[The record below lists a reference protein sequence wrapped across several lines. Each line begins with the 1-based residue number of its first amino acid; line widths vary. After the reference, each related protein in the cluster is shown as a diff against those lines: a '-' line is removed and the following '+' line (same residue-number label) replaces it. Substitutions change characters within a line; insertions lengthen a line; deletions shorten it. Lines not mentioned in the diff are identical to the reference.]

1 MPVRVYIPTPYR
13 EHTGRQAYVTC
24 DAGNVA
30 ELLDCLADT
39 YPALKPHV
47 LTEDGAAPDYLNIYV
62 NQVECRSLRAEST
75 DLHDGDEV
83 ALVPAMAG
91 GSTNDGSGASG
102 ASGANGS
109 NGASASPSGAG
120 ANGTAAPQTQP
131 AKRANLLNPDQLD
144 RYSRHIRLDEMGV
157 LGQRKLLDSK
167 VLIIGAGAL
176 ASPAAIYLAAAGVGT
191 IGIVD
196 GDRVDASNLQ
206 RQILHFT
213 HNVGHMKVVSA
224 RRHIEDLNPDIRVVT
239 FPTFLTSENA
249 MDVVRDFDLVINGSD
264 NFPTRYLVNDVCV
277 MLRKPLVDASILKWE
292 GQATVFLPGRGCY
305 RCLFPAPPPPGSV
318 PSCAEGGVLGALA
331 GHMGTMQAIE
341 AVKILLGIGE
351 PLAGRLVLFDA
362 LAGDYQTL
370 RWQRNSECP
379 VCGDHPTITELIDYE
394 GFCGIPAQA
403 AEDDSLPAADA
414 AAAQGWDVA
423 PDQAVEMI
431 RGGALLVDVR
441 EPYEHR
447 NVRVAGAELRPLQ
460 DLFTEAGDLPRDRD
474 VIFMCRVGERSA
486 LACEIA
492 RQAGVPRAYNL
503 AGGIVA
509 WINEGRPVEQGAP
522 VSGRGR

>member
-1 MPVRVYIPTPYR
+1 VPVRVYIPTPFR

-24 DAGNVA
+24 EAATVA
-30 ELLDCLADT
+30 DLLGRLADSF
-39 YPALKPHV
+39 PALRPHV
-47 LTEDGAAPDYLNIYV
+47 LTPDGAAPEHLNIYV
-62 NQVECRSLRAEST
+62 NQVECRSLQAERT
-75 DLHDGDEV
+75 GLHDGDEV

-91 GSTNDGSGASG
+91 GAQDDAH
-102 ASGANGS
+102 ADAH
-109 NGASASPSGAG
+109 AG
-120 ANGTAAPQTQP
+120 AHAGAPTGAQDGAAPPRTAP
-131 AKRANLLNPDQLD
+131 LLAPDQLD

-157 LGQRKLLDSK
+157 LGQRKLLDSR
-167 VLIIGAGAL
+167 VLIVGAGAL

-224 RRHIEDLNPDIRVVT
+224 RRHIEDLNPDVRVLT
-239 FPTFLTSENA
+239 FPTFLTSDNA
-249 MDVVRDFDLVINGSD
+249 VDIVQGFDLVINGSD

-277 MLRKPLVDASILKWE
+277 MLGKPLVDASILKWE

-305 RCLFPAPPPPGSV
+305 RCLFPSPPPPGSV

-331 GHMGTMQAIE
+331 GHMGTLQAME
-341 AVKILLGIGE
+341 AVKVLLGIGE
-351 PLAGRLVLFDA
+351 PLAGRLILFDA
-362 LAGDYQTL
+362 LTGEYQTL
-370 RWQRNSECP
+370 RWQRNPACP

-394 GFCGIPAQA
+394 GFCGIPARA

-414 AAAQGWDVA
+414 AAAAGWDLA
-423 PDQAVEMI
+423 PDQAAEML
-431 RGGALLVDVR
+431 RAGARLIDVR
-441 EPYEHR
+441 EPYEYRH
-447 NVRVAGAELRPLQ
+447 VRIAGAELLPLERI
-460 DLFTEAGDLPRDRD
+460 FSGAADLPRDQD
-474 VIFMCRVGERSA
+474 LIFMCRLGERSA
-486 LACEIA
+486 LAVELA
-492 RQAGVPRAYNL
+492 RQAGITRAYNL

-522 VSGRGR
+522 AGGAR

>member
-13 EHTGRQAYVTC
+13 EHTGRQAYVSL
-24 DAGNVA
+24 DATSVGD
-30 ELLDCLADT
+30 LLGRLADS
-39 YPALKPHV
+39 YPALRPHV
-47 LTEDGAAPDYLNIYV
+47 ITDGGAAPEYLNIYV
-62 NQVECRSLRAEST
+62 NQVECRTLNAEGT

-83 ALVPAMAG
+83 ALVPAMSG
-91 GSTNDGSGASG
+91 GADDGP
-102 ASGANGS
+102 ANG
-109 NGASASPSGAG
+109 
-120 ANGTAAPQTQP
+120 AAPRKP
-131 AKRANLLNPDQLD
+131 LLNPEQLD

-196 GDRVDASNLQ
+196 GDRVEAHNLQ
-206 RQILHFT
+206 RQVLHFT

-224 RRHIEDLNPDIRVVT
+224 RRHIEDINPDVNVLT

-249 MDVVRDFDLVINGSD
+249 KDIVKGFDLVINGSD

-277 MLRKPLVDASILKWE
+277 MLKKPLVDASILKWE
-292 GQATVFLPGRGCY
+292 GQSTVFLPGRGCY
-305 RCLFPAPPPPGSV
+305 RCLFPSPPPPGSV

-331 GHMGTMQAIE
+331 GHMGTLQAIE
-341 AVKILLGIGE
+341 SVKILLGIGE

-370 RWQRNSECP
+370 RWQRNPECP
-379 VCGDHPTITELIDYE
+379 VCGDHPSITELIDYE
-394 GFCGIPAQA
+394 GFCGIPAQG

-423 PDQAVEMI
+423 PDQLVEML
-431 RGGALLVDVR
+431 RGGGTLIDVR

-447 NVRVAGAELRPLQ
+447 SVRIAGAELLPLEKM
-460 DLFTEAGDLPRDRD
+460 FTDAGSLPRDRD
-474 VIFMCRVGERSA
+474 LIFMCRVGERSA
-486 LACEIA
+486 LAVEIA
-492 RQAGVPRAYNL
+492 RQAGIARAYNL

-509 WINEGRPVEQGAP
+509 WINEGRPVDQGAP
-522 VSGRGR
+522 AGSRGR

>member
-91 GSTNDGSGASG
+91 GSTNDGSGAN
-102 ASGANGS
+102 GANGS
-109 NGASASPSGAG
+109 SASPSGAG

-224 RRHIEDLNPDIRVVT
+224 RRHIEDLNPDIQVVT

-277 MLRKPLVDASILKWE
+277 MLRKPLVDASILKCE